1 MGPDGAG
8 RRRYAHPPVLVRNLQ
23 PQEESLGHVLDA
35 VFELVAG
42 EGGAPVSKTATSLNE
57 LLDQE
62 GFDRIKLL
70 VRKLAPEQRSG
81 QDLVKRWL
89 ETSRMTAGRVALWVV
104 GDLLSALEATEISGA
119 GGTAY
124 EEQRQ
129 DLIRAFCSELIRP
142 DMRPKPSSPLTRT
155 PMEASTPAKPMGKS
169 MSLRQNF
176 RNIARSVTEE
186 IRLDSL

>member
-1 MGPDGAG
+1 M
-8 RRRYAHPPVLVRNLQ
+8 
-23 PQEESLGHVLDA
+23 LDA
-35 VFELVAG
+35 VFELVAQ

-62 GFDRIKLL
+62 TFDRIKEL
-70 VRKLAPEQRSG
+70 VTKLAPEKQSG
-81 QDLVKRWL
+81 HQLISRWA
-89 ETSRMTAGRVALWVV
+89 EVSRMTAGRVALWVV
-104 GDLLSALEATEISGA
+104 GDLLSALGATEEAAKGGA
-119 GGTAY
+119 GY

-129 DLIRAFCSELIRP
+129 DLIRVFCSELVRP

-155 PMEASTPAKPMGKS
+155 PMEASTPAKPLGKS

-176 RNIARSVTEE
+176 RNIARTVTEE